1 MKDHKMTHRGSRRFL
16 ILPGIFLLGA
26 VGCVPNS
33 PDQAFGD
40 YAAFVADFVRQLFAA
55 WLF

>member
-1 MKDHKMTHRGSRRFL
+1 MKIHKMNYRSSLRRVAL
-16 ILPGIFLLGA
+16 VGIFLLGA

-33 PDQAFGD
+33 PDQVVGD
-40 YAAFVADFVRQLFAA
+40 YAAFVADFVRQLLAA